1 MAMTAAGMK
10 AKIKA
15 AYEARTGQQMQE
27 GTFNALID
35 LCTGII
41 EEIQANAEV
50 SGTVVSGAGAPGNV
64 EGTIS

>member
-10 AKIKA
+10 QKVKD
-15 AYEARTGQQMQE
+15 AYFARTGEQMSE

-41 EEIQANAEV
+41 EEIQANATV
-50 SGTVVSGAGAPGNV
+50 AGTVDTGAGAPG
-64 EGTIS
+64 TISGTVS